1 MFIKKDQRKI
11 DEILADDEDERTSLK
26 LSKRPSE
33 FQGSVEVLCR
43 QSKIASL
50 SRLRFL
56 NLYEN
61 SLSNLQGIGL
71 LSQTPLEEI
80 NLGCNKLSTIP
91 LEVAKFIIHWSMS
104 DHQAQIR
111 ANNTWCSVDLV
122 KKCSNYMFAP
132 GNTSIT
138 SLLIK
143 FGSLKELKTLWLDDN
158 QLSDFRVSLCQ
169 LDSLTTLRLSGN
181 DLSYIPSSISSLQL
195 LEVLVSTFSRIVGS
209 KYLRCSWRCKYVAIL
224 PSHAKFIIILIVI
237 SVTVLFIGSW

>member
-91 LEVAKFIIHWSMS
+91 LEVAKFIIH
-104 DHQAQIR
+104 
-111 ANNTWCSVDLV
+111 
-122 KKCSNYMFAP
+122 
-132 GNTSIT
+132 
-138 SLLIK
+138 
-143 FGSLKELKTLWLDDN
+143 
-158 QLSDFRVSLCQ
+158 
-169 LDSLTTLRLSGN
+169 
-181 DLSYIPSSISSLQL
+181 
-195 LEVLVSTFSRIVGS
+195 
-209 KYLRCSWRCKYVAIL
+209 
-224 PSHAKFIIILIVI
+224 
-237 SVTVLFIGSW
+237 

>member
-43 QSKIASL
+43 QSKMASL

-91 LEVAKFIIHWSMS
+91 LEVAKFIIH
-104 DHQAQIR
+104 
-111 ANNTWCSVDLV
+111 
-122 KKCSNYMFAP
+122 
-132 GNTSIT
+132 
-138 SLLIK
+138 
-143 FGSLKELKTLWLDDN
+143 
-158 QLSDFRVSLCQ
+158 
-169 LDSLTTLRLSGN
+169 
-181 DLSYIPSSISSLQL
+181 
-195 LEVLVSTFSRIVGS
+195 
-209 KYLRCSWRCKYVAIL
+209 
-224 PSHAKFIIILIVI
+224 
-237 SVTVLFIGSW
+237 